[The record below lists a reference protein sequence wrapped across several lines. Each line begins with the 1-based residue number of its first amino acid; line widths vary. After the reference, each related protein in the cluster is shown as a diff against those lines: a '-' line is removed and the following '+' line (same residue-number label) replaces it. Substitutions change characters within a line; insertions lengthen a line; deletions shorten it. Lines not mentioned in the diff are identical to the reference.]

1 MAKGGRMDDLRL
13 AALLCTRLCH
23 DLIGPTGAVAN
34 GVELLVEDVS
44 GVDEGVV
51 ELIQHSAGAATR
63 RLKFFRAALGVAVEG
78 QTLDEARKLA
88 EGYFEGGKIE
98 TDWSGAA
105 LASGTPLPLGFV
117 PILLNLLLCAA
128 AALPRG
134 GGVGI
139 GAAAAGDGL
148 AIRIEAAGPAIKL
161 SESRLILISTA
172 GGYLRGSQ
180 EPFDASNDLGD
191 TSIRLFPSSTP
202 LDALAYAHEHYDHDA
217 ADADPQVLLPLR
229 HLDDLVAES
238 VPQVLE
244 AALASG
250 ADAALLVPA

>member
-1 MAKGGRMDDLRL
+1 MLTAQAAVAKLARMEIVENL
-13 AALLCTRLCH
+13 AAWETRFKSGWLAYYERTGEV
-23 DLIGPTGAVAN
+23 DWGLYKGPRNMTA
-34 GVELLVEDVS
+34 
-44 GVDEGVV
+44 
-51 ELIQHSAGAATR
+51 
-63 RLKFFRAALGVAVEG
+63 
-78 QTLDEARKLA
+78 
-88 EGYFEGGKIE
+88 
-98 TDWSGAA
+98 
-105 LASGTPLPLGFV
+105 P
-117 PILLNLLLCAA
+117 
-128 AALPRG
+128 
-134 GGVGI
+134 
-139 GAAAAGDGL
+139 
-148 AIRIEAAGPAIKL
+148 AGPAIKL